1 MSTEEISVNDFMK
14 LDIRVGTVLMAKR
27 KPKARS
33 PSYEL
38 VIDFGNIIGE
48 KRSSAQIVENHS
60 ESELI
65 GMQICAVV
73 NLPSLR
79 VAGVKSEVLVLAIVC
94 SEKGTVLIQPSMP
107 VNNGVKLA

>member
-1 MSTEEISVNDFMK
+1 MSTDEISINDFMK
-14 LDIRVGTVLMAKR
+14 VDVRVGTVIMAKR
-27 KPKARS
+27 NLKARS
-33 PSYEL
+33 PSYEM
-38 VIDFGNIIGE
+38 VIDFGDTIGE
-48 KRSSAQIVENHS
+48 KRSSAQIVENYS
-60 ESELI
+60 ESELK

-107 VNNGVKLA
+107 VNNGEKLA